1 VLAEQEAE
9 RAEWEAER
17 AEREAEHQRIQGL
30 EAQQEGLLK
39 FVQQL
44 GEQQGWQIPL
54 HLLAPQP
61 PPPHHPD
68 STPVSMSTDVL
79 LSMLMVSVKPSDG
92 LRAGFAD
99 VWAFV
104 PGLLMC
110 QPSCRKCGCRISCR
124 RFSCRFWKPPCV
136 VEVLPKFSTFS
147 LNWLHFYLV
156 THVQSL
162 LFCAVSIGG
171 GVEPCRRVADIAR
184 RAIPTRTVAGIA
196 RWGVAPLTV
205 AVSHLRSRFYVL
217 NL

>member
-1 VLAEQEAE
+1 LADPTTPAYTT
-9 RAEWEAER
+9 ATTTT
-17 AEREAEHQRIQGL
+17 L
-30 EAQQEGLLK
+30 S
-39 FVQQL
+39 F
-44 GEQQGWQIPL
+44 
-54 HLLAPQP
+54 
-61 PPPHHPD
+61 

-79 LSMLMVSVKPSDG
+79 LSMLMLSVKPSVG

-110 QPSCRKCGCRISCR
+110 QPSCRKCACRPSYR
-124 RFSCRFWKPPCV
+124 RFSCRFWKPPRAG
-136 VEVLPKFSTFS
+136 EVLPKVFNFS

-162 LFCAVSIGG
+162 LFCAASIGG
-171 GVEPCRRVADIAR
+171 GVEPCRRVAGIAR
-184 RAIPTRTVAGIA
+184 QAIPTRTVARIA

-205 AVSHLRSRFYVL
+205 ALSRLRSCFYVL